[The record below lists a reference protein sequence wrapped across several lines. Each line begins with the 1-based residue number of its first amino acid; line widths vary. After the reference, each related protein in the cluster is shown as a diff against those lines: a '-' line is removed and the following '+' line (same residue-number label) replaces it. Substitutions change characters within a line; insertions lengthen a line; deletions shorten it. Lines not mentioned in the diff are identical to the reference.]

1 MNVWLS
7 SCVCCC
13 VCWRWCTSRFA
24 RQKKYGEASHWKCKV
39 QFVQIYVN
47 AVHSNWLLFIAEH
60 SVCVCLS
67 VMAKCVCLFLSVCV
81 CVLESGAVFVHSSGS
96 SKHLPSAGYPLR
108 KGQAEPLCTVDRSM
122 ANRSEAARMLLMP
135 LMPQQHSPW
144 NSKLQA
150 IHFDAAQ

>member
-1 MNVWLS
+1 MCGCRV
-7 SCVCCC
+7 VCAV
-13 VCWRWCTSRFA
+13 VCA
-24 RQKKYGEASHWKCKV
+24 DADAHQDLPGKKKYGEASHWKCKV

-60 SVCVCLS
+60 SVCVCFSLWWQNVS
-67 VMAKCVCLFLSVCV
+67 VCSSVCV